1 MPTFDKNLQGKVAL
15 VTGGSRGLGAASA
28 RRLAAAGA
36 NVAIGYE
43 KSVDKANAM
52 VKDLEGVGVQA
63 MAIQADQGRRED
75 VVRLV
80 AETAR
85 QFGRID
91 ILVNS
96 AAIFLGGGPMGSLSP
111 EQTERLWA
119 VNVHGVV
126 TTTSEAVAHMPD
138 GGRVISI
145 GTVTAQRAFA
155 GGFADYSATKAA
167 LSIYGR
173 SWAHELAPRKITVNT
188 VVCSMAETDMGIPQD
203 SELGAMLLTVHP
215 SHRYARPEEVAAAV
229 RFLAS
234 PEASYITGTDLNVDG
249 GWNA

>member
-1 MPTFDKNLQGKVAL
+1 MAEKNLRGKVAL

-36 NVAIGYE
+36 DVAIAYE
-43 KSVDKANAM
+43 KSGDKADA
-52 VKDLEGVGVQA
+52 VVRDVEHLGVRAVA
-63 MAIQADQGRRED
+63 VRADQGRRED

-80 AETAR
+80 AEVAQR
-85 QFGRID
+85 FGRID

-96 AAIFLGGGPMGSLSP
+96 AAIFVGGPLGSLTP
-111 EQTERLWA
+111 EETERLWA

-138 GGRVISI
+138 GGRVITM
-145 GTVTAQRAFA
+145 GTITAQRAWTA
-155 GGFADYSATKAA
+155 GFGDYSATKAA

-173 SWAHELAPRKITVNT
+173 SWAHELAPREITVNT
-188 VVCSMAETDMGIPQD
+188 VVSAFAETDMGIPRD
-203 SELGAMLLTVHP
+203 TDLGRAALASLP
-215 SHRYARPEEVAAAV
+215 FHRYGRPEEVAAAV
-229 RFLAS
+229 AFLAG
-234 PEASYITGTDLNVDG
+234 PDASYITGTDINVNG